1 MGRSADTVSARHET
15 ARNCRARHSRKAA
28 SIDSITDKRI
38 VIAGAGAIGNY
49 LGVQLHRAGLSVAFL
64 GSARI
69 VDAVNQNGLLL
80 EYPDHSPGRPKQD
93 SFLPKALYFTTD
105 PRCCENADLLI
116 ITAKSLVTATLSQT
130 IKPHINPG
138 TVLLT
143 LQNGVSNVAAL
154 KAAFPHNPV
163 HGGMVTFNVI
173 ERAVPD
179 ESPAVFRLTTRG
191 EIYLEQCTP
200 SLVPIFQ
207 QADCAVKDCED
218 IEAILWSKL
227 LLNLINPLNALS
239 RLPLQQ
245 NLADRAF
252 RLRWAAC
259 MREGLAVLEAA
270 GINPAK
276 VTPLPPRLLPFMVSL
291 PNWMYLTLAK
301 QMTDMDPTAK
311 SSMAQ
316 DLDKGNATEIDYLS
330 GEIIQLG
337 RNVGV
342 ATPENEKVYAA
353 IKSIELC

>member
-1 MGRSADTVSARHET
+1 M
-15 ARNCRARHSRKAA
+15 
-28 SIDSITDKRI
+28 
-38 VIAGAGAIGNY
+38 
-49 LGVQLHRAGLSVAFL
+49 QLHKAGFAVAFL

-69 VDAVNQNGLLL
+69 VDAVNQNGLVL
-80 EYPDHSPGRPKQD
+80 EYPDHSSGKPSREVFSPTE
-93 SFLPKALYFTTD
+93 LYFTTD
-105 PRCCENADLLI
+105 PNCCEHTDLLI
-116 ITAKSLVTATLSQT
+116 ITAKSLITATLSQQ

-143 LQNGVSNVAAL
+143 LQNGVSNMAAL
-154 KAAFPHNPV
+154 QAAFPANRV
-163 HGGMVTFNVI
+163 CGGMVTFNVI

-179 ESPAVFRLTTRG
+179 KSPAVFRLTTRG

-200 SLVPIFQ
+200 SIVPIFQ
-207 QADCAVKDCED
+207 QARCAVQESENID
-218 IEAILWSKL
+218 AILWSKL

-239 RLPLQQ
+239 GLPLQQ

-270 GINPAK
+270 GINPAR
-276 VTPLPPRLLPFMVSL
+276 VTPLPPRLLPLMVSL
-291 PNWMYLTLAK
+291 PNWIYLTLAK
-301 QMTDMDPTAK
+301 KMTDMDPTAR

-316 DLDKGNATEIDYLS
+316 DLAKGKATEIDYLS
-330 GEIIQLG
+330 GEIIRRG
-337 RNVGV
+337 KRMGV

>member
-1 MGRSADTVSARHET
+1 M
-15 ARNCRARHSRKAA
+15 
-28 SIDSITDKRI
+28 
-38 VIAGAGAIGNY
+38 
-49 LGVQLHRAGLSVAFL
+49 QLHRAGFSVAFL

-80 EYPDHSPGRPKQD
+80 EYPDHSPDRPSQD
-93 SFLPKALYFTTD
+93 SFLPKELYFTTD
-105 PRCCENADLLI
+105 PHCCENADLLI

-143 LQNGVSNVAAL
+143 LQNGVSNTAAL
-154 KAAFPHNPV
+154 KAAFPDNPV

-179 ESPAVFRLTTRG
+179 NSPAVFRLTTRG
-191 EIYLEQCTP
+191 EIYLEQCAP

-207 QADCAVKDCED
+207 QANCAVKESELID
-218 IEAILWSKL
+218 AILWSKL

-239 RLPLQQ
+239 GLPLQQ
-245 NLADRAF
+245 NLANRAF

-259 MREGLAVLEAA
+259 MREGLAVLRAA
-270 GINPAK
+270 GIAPAK
-276 VTPLPPRLLPFMVSL
+276 ITPLPPHLLPLMVSL
-291 PNWMYLTLAK
+291 PNWIYLTLAK
-301 QMTDMDPTAK
+301 KMTDMDPTAR

-316 DLDKGNATEIDYLS
+316 DLAKGKATEIDYLS
-330 GEIIQLG
+330 GEIIRLG
-337 RNVGV
+337 KRVGV

-353 IKSIELC
+353 VKAIELG